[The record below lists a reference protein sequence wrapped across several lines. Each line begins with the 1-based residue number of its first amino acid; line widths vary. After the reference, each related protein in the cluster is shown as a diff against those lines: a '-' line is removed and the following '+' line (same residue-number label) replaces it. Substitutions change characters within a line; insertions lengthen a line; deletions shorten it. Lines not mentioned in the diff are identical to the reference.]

1 MTRGAINSLCVPT
14 GRALAAE
21 RTPSYNPKQS
31 PAIQTMPRQTRS
43 AAAIALLLFAST
55 AVHAQRGRF
64 GGPPPT
70 PAYPDPPALSFP
82 TDDPVIKR
90 IWAIGMDS
98 SQVKSLGQVLFDSLG
113 PRLMGSP
120 ATKGAEEWLVKTYA
134 GWGIP
139 AKLEQYGTW
148 RGWVRGVSHIDLLT
162 PRVRTLEGQMVGYS
176 PGTGGRNVDAEPVIL
191 PQFADS
197 DAFVKWLPQAKG
209 KLVMVSAMKESCRP
223 NSDWIANSYPAA
235 IARKDSIQRALS
247 AGFGAGRGGTR
258 GTGYSVSLG
267 GGSLSQRLDKAGVAG
282 IITSRPKDSFGT
294 MEVFETYSTV
304 VPTIALSCEDYG
316 LVYRLSENHQH
327 PKLRLNLDGTLLGEQ
342 PVFNT
347 IATME
352 GGAKKDEYVLLSSHF
367 DSWDGSSGA
376 TDNGT
381 GTITMLE
388 AMRILKQ
395 VLPHPQRTII
405 AGHWTGE
412 EEGEVGSSSYAL
424 DHPRVVKGLQGV
436 FNQDNGTGRI
446 VRVGA
451 GGLPSGAEHLTR
463 WLGKLPNVFQQQVGF
478 TGQPVAPGGPAGAGS
493 DDYSF
498 TCYGAPTFGLGAL
511 SWDYNTI
518 TWHTDRDTYDKV
530 VWDDLKSN
538 ATMTAMLV
546 YLASEDPTHVTPI
559 NPDSARAVTR
569 AMLDSIARA
578 GGNANAAAGRGGR
591 GRGFGGPRPWPTCEE
606 VQRKT
611 NPRLGG

>member
-1 MTRGAINSLCVPT
+1 MNRTTLTTAAF
-14 GRALAAE
+14 ALAIV
-21 RTPSYNPKQS
+21 S
-31 PAIQTMPRQTRS
+31 S
-43 AAAIALLLFAST
+43 AAG
-55 AVHAQRGRF
+55 AQRGGF
-64 GGPPPT
+64 GGQPQT

-82 TDDPVIKR
+82 TDDAIIKR

-98 SQVKSLGQVLFDSLG
+98 SHVKQLSQVLFDSIG

-120 ATKGAEEWLVKTYA
+120 ATKGAEEWLVKMYS

-148 RGWVRGVSHIDLLT
+148 RSWQRGISHIDLLT

-176 PGTGGRNVDAEPVIL
+176 PGTGGRNVDAEPIIL
-191 PQFADS
+191 PQFEDS
-197 DAFVKWLPQAKG
+197 AAFVKWLPQAKG

-223 NSDWIANSYPAA
+223 NSDWIANSYPQA
-235 IARKDSIQRALS
+235 IARKDSIQRELS
-247 AGFGAGRGGTR
+247 AGFGGRNTR

-294 MEVFETYSTV
+294 MEIFETYSVV

-316 LVYRLSENHQH
+316 LVYRLTENRQH
-327 PKLRLNLDGTLLGEQ
+327 PTVRLNLVGNLLGEQ

-347 IATME
+347 IATLQ
-352 GGAKKDEYVLLSSHF
+352 GGAKKNEYVLLSSHF

-405 AGHWTGE
+405 SGHWTGE
-412 EEGEVGSSSYAL
+412 EEGEVGSSAYAK
-424 DHPRVVKGLQGV
+424 DHPEVVKGLQGV
-436 FNQDNGTGRI
+436 FNQDNGTGRV

-451 GGLPSGAEHLTR
+451 GGLPNGAQHLTQ

-530 VWDDLKSN
+530 VFDDLKAN
-538 ATMTAMLV
+538 ATLTAMLA
-546 YLASEDPTHVTPI
+546 YLASEDPAHVTPI
-559 NPDSARAVTR
+559 NPDSARTAVR
-569 AMLDSIARA
+569 AQLDSIARA
-578 GGNANAAAGRGGR
+578 GGNPTAAAGAGRGGR
-591 GRGFGGPRPWPTCEE
+591 GGGRGFGGPRPWPTCEE

>member
-1 MTRGAINSLCVPT
+1 MNRKTLTAT
-14 GRALAAE
+14 ATALA
-21 RTPSYNPKQS
+21 
-31 PAIQTMPRQTRS
+31 
-43 AAAIALLLFAST
+43 LVASV
-55 AVHAQRGRF
+55 AHAQRGGF

-82 TDDPVIKR
+82 TDDPIIKR

-98 SQVKSLGQVLFDSLG
+98 SQVKHLSQVLFDSIG

-120 ATKGAEEWLVKTYA
+120 ATKAAEEWLVKTYT

-148 RGWVRGVSHIDLLT
+148 RSWQRGISHIDLLT

-176 PGTGGRNVDAEPVIL
+176 PGTGGRNVDAEPVFL
-191 PQFADS
+191 PQFNDS
-197 DAFVKWLPQAKG
+197 SEFVKWLPQAKG

-223 NSDWIANSYPAA
+223 NSDWIANSYPQA
-235 IARKDSIQRALS
+235 IARKDSIQRELS
-247 AGFGAGRGGTR
+247 AGFSGRSTR

-294 MEVFETYSTV
+294 MEIFETYSV
-304 VPTIALSCEDYG
+304 VAPTIALSCEDYG
-316 LVYRLSENHQH
+316 LVYRLAENRQH
-327 PKLRLNLDGTLLGEQ
+327 PTLRLNLVGNLLGEQ
-342 PVFNT
+342 PVFNAV
-347 IATME
+347 ATMQ
-352 GGAKKDEYVLLSSHF
+352 GGARKNEYVLLSSHF

-381 GTITMLE
+381 GTVTMLE

-405 AGHWTGE
+405 SGHWTGE
-412 EEGEVGSSSYAL
+412 EEGEVGSSAYAK
-424 DHPRVVKGLQGV
+424 DHPDVVKGLQGV

-451 GGLPSGAEHLTR
+451 GGLPNGAEHLTQ
-463 WLGKLPNVFQQQVGF
+463 WLSKVPNVFQQQVGF
-478 TGQPVAPGGPAGAGS
+478 TGQPVVPGGPAGAGS

-511 SWDYNTI
+511 GWDYNTI

-530 VWDDLKSN
+530 VFDDLKAN
-538 ATMTAMLV
+538 ATLTAMLA
-546 YLASEDPTHVTPI
+546 YLASEDPGHVTPI
-559 NPDSARAVTR
+559 NPDSARAVVR
-569 AMLDSIARA
+569 AQLDSIARV
-578 GGNANAAAGRGGR
+578 GGNNATAAAGRGGR
-591 GRGFGGPRPWPTCEE
+591 GGGRGFGGPRPWPTCEE

>member
-1 MTRGAINSLCVPT
+1 MKRFTLSV
-14 GRALAAE
+14 AA
-21 RTPSYNPKQS
+21 TS
-31 PAIQTMPRQTRS
+31 
-43 AAAIALLLFAST
+43 ALLVAAPASS
-55 AVHAQRGRF
+55 AVAQRGGF
-64 GGPPPT
+64 GGPPQA
-70 PAYPDPPALSFP
+70 PAYPDPPALAFP
-82 TDDPVIKR
+82 TDDPVLKR

-98 SQVKSLGQVLFDSLG
+98 SHVKQLSQVLFDSIG

-120 ATKGAEEWLVKTYA
+120 ATKRAEEWLVKTY
-134 GWGIP
+134 GTWGIP

-148 RGWVRGVSHIDLLT
+148 RGWVRGISHIDLLT

-176 PGTGGRNVDAEPVIL
+176 PGTGGKDVDAQPIVL
-191 PQFADS
+191 PQFKDS
-197 DAFVKWLPQAKG
+197 TEFVKWLPQAKG

-223 NSDWIANSYPAA
+223 NSDWIANSYPQA
-235 IARKDSIQRALS
+235 IARKDSIQRELS
-247 AGFGAGRGGTR
+247 AGFGVRNTR

-267 GGSLSQRLDKAGVAG
+267 GGSLSQRLDRAGVAG

-294 MEVFETYSTV
+294 MEIFETYSTV

-316 LVYRLSENHQH
+316 LVYRLAENRQH
-327 PKLRLNLDGTLLGEQ
+327 PTVRMNLVGNLLGEQ

-347 IATME
+347 VATLQ
-352 GGAKKDEYVLLSSHF
+352 GGAKANEYVMLSSHF

-405 AGHWTGE
+405 SGHWTGE
-412 EEGEVGSSSYAL
+412 EEGEVGSSAFAR
-424 DHPRVVKGLQGV
+424 DHPEVIKGLQGL

-451 GGLPSGAEHLTR
+451 GGLPSGAAHLTQ
-463 WLGKLPNVFQQQVGF
+463 WLSKVPNVFQQQVGF

-511 SWDYNTI
+511 GWDYGTI

-530 VWDDLKSN
+530 VFDDLKAN
-538 ATMTAMLV
+538 ATLTAMLV
-546 YLASEDPTHVTPI
+546 YLASEDPTRVTPI
-559 NPDSARAVTR
+559 NPDSARTVAKAIADSLARVGGGATAAV
-569 AMLDSIARA
+569 
-578 GGNANAAAGRGGR
+578 GGRGGR
-591 GRGFGGPRPWPTCEE
+591 GGFGAARPWPTCEE

>member
-1 MTRGAINSLCVPT
+1 MNRTT
-14 GRALAAE
+14 LA
-21 RTPSYNPKQS
+21 
-31 PAIQTMPRQTRS
+31 S
-43 AAAIALLLFAST
+43 AAFGVALIASSAQ
-55 AVHAQRGRF
+55 AQRGGF
-64 GGPPPT
+64 GGQPQT
-70 PAYPDPPALSFP
+70 PAYPDPPPVSFP
-82 TDDPVIKR
+82 TDDPIIKR

-98 SQVKSLGQVLFDSLG
+98 SHVQQLSQVLFDSIG

-120 ATKGAEEWLVKTYA
+120 ATKAAQEWLVKTYSS
-134 GWGIP
+134 WGIP

-148 RGWVRGVSHIDLLT
+148 RSWQRGVSHIDLIT

-176 PGTGGRNVDAEPVIL
+176 PGTAGKNVDAEPIIL
-191 PQFADS
+191 PQFNDS
-197 DAFVKWLPQAKG
+197 TEFVKWLPQAKG

-223 NSDWIANSYPAA
+223 NSDWVANSYPQA
-235 IARKDSIQRALS
+235 IARKDSVQRALA
-247 AGFGAGRGGTR
+247 AGFGGGRGGTR
-258 GTGYSVSLG
+258 GTGYPVSLG

-294 MEVFETYSTV
+294 MEIFETYSVV

-316 LVYRLSENHQH
+316 LVYRLSEHRQH
-327 PKLRLNLDGTLLGEQ
+327 PTVRLNLIGNLLGEQ
-342 PVFNT
+342 PVFNVV
-347 IATME
+347 ATQE
-352 GGAKKDEYVLLSSHF
+352 GAAKKNEYVLLSSHF

-381 GTITMLE
+381 GTVTMLE

-395 VLPHPQRTII
+395 VLPHPQRTIVS
-405 AGHWTGE
+405 GHWTGE
-412 EEGEVGSSSYAL
+412 EEGEVGSSAYAK
-424 DHPRVVKGLQGV
+424 DHPDVVKGLQGV

-451 GGLPSGAEHLTR
+451 GGLPNGAQHLTQ
-463 WLGKLPNVFQQQVGF
+463 WLGKVPNVFQQQVGF
-478 TGQPVAPGGPAGAGS
+478 NGSPVQPGGPAGGGS

-530 VWDDLKSN
+530 VFDDLKAN
-538 ATMTAMLV
+538 ATLTAMLA
-546 YLASEDPTHVTPI
+546 YLASEDPAHVTAI
-559 NPDSARAVTR
+559 NPDSARAFVR
-569 AMLDSIARA
+569 AQLDSIAKA
-578 GGNANAAAGRGGR
+578 GGVAAPAAGGRGGR
-591 GRGFGGPRPWPTCEE
+591 GGPAGPRPWPTCEE

-611 NPRLGG
+611 NARLGG